1 MPDGFQ
7 FSGEDVGDF
16 QVNEKF
22 PESKSR
28 TIQLAVTLR
37 SWNSANI
44 RSCTRICV
52 GARPAL
58 GLHDRALMKT
68 VVEKVK
74 SEGPMNEL
82 MAVRL
87 RHLLILK
94 YYLKI
99 CLPSYKEMKGL

>member
-7 FSGEDVGDF
+7 FSGEDVADF
-16 QVNEKF
+16 QVNKKF

-44 RSCTRICV
+44 RSCTRICA

-58 GLHDRALMKT
+58 GLHARALMK
-68 VVEKVK
+68 
-74 SEGPMNEL
+74 
-82 MAVRL
+82 RL
-87 RHLLILK
+87 AK
-94 YYLKI
+94 K
-99 CLPSYKEMKGL
+99 K